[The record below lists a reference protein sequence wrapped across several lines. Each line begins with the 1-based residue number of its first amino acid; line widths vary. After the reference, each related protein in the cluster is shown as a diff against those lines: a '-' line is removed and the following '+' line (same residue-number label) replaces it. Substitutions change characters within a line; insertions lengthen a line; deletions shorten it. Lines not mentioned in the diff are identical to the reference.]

1 MPQKNSKKTKKEKMT
16 KKFWSGYFGA
26 FFSLK
31 QNVEAK
37 INEFQK
43 IKDAKNNTAN
53 QVYMESIILDMAK
66 ILGVSRS
73 DQTGIESI
81 KNHLQSGK
89 FFQFKNQIEKI
100 DKKYKSVKSKIK
112 QNRNRI
118 ISHIDFHKK
127 PYYGLKFSQAEVNR
141 IYDVPEN
148 LIAIVYGDEEKY
160 KSVKA
165 QAEKQLVSNQK
176 RNQRY
181 APIDLDKDVPLFKSI
196 IDELTKIFNEI
207 NLFVNNPKR
216 YKELYMT
223 NNDSKIADSK

>member
-1 MPQKNSKKTKKEKMT
+1 MKTNNHKKPTKLT
-16 KKFWSGYFGA
+16 KKFWAGYFGA

-37 INEFQK
+37 ISEFQK
-43 IKDAKNNTAN
+43 IKKAKNNIAK
-53 QVYMESIILDMAK
+53 QVYMESIVLDIAK
-66 ILGVSRS
+66 ILRVSRS

-81 KNHLQSGK
+81 KNHLQSKK
-89 FFQFKNQIEKI
+89 FIQFKKQIEKL
-100 DKKYKSVKSKIK
+100 DKKYKSVKSKVK

-141 IYDVPEN
+141 IYNVPKE
-148 LIAIVYGDEEKY
+148 LITIVYGDEEKY

-165 QAEKQLVSNQK
+165 HAETQLVSNQK

-181 APIDLDKDVPLFKSI
+181 APIDLDKDVPLFESI
-196 IDELTKIFNEI
+196 IGELTKIFNEI
-207 NLFVNNPKR
+207 NLFVYNPKR
-216 YKELYMT
+216 YKELYIT
-223 NNDSKIADSK
+223 NEN